1 MGNRTFMELLRLSP
15 VMPIIFFGSI
25 LFTAVSIERFWY
37 HFTAGRVSSKLF
49 SQFMRLI
56 KENEY
61 KKAFDLAAGSKLLV
75 GEIMKTGIQHF
86 NLSRSDAETAMMS
99 IKEKIHELL
108 RKRLVV
114 FGTLSFVSP
123 LLGLLGTVLGI
134 MTAFHD
140 VAVSGS
146 GGPTIIAAGVS
157 EALIT
162 TVAGIAVAIPAA
174 IIYNFFTM
182 RTRRNMMK
190 TEGFIDNL
198 LILQYGKKR
207 LNKE

>member
-1 MGNRTFMELLRLSP
+1 
-15 VMPIIFFGSI
+15 MPIIFFGSI
-25 LFTAVSIERFWY
+25 LLTAVGIERLWY
-37 HFTAGRVSSKLF
+37 HFTAGRISNKLF

-61 KKAFDLAAGSKLLV
+61 KKAFDMAAGSKLLV
-75 GEIMKTGIQHF
+75 AEIMKTGIQHF
-86 NLSRSDAETAMMS
+86 NLSRSDAETAMMAV
-99 IKEKIHELL
+99 KEKMHELL

-134 MTAFHD
+134 MSAFQD
-140 VAVSGS
+140 VAISGS

-198 LILQYGKKR
+198 LILQYGKKK
-207 LNKE
+207 LNKN